1 MGKKIKVRKPK
12 KPRST
17 LVIDAIKRKGGAHK
31 DKRDKRNKHEKEWK
45 EEIDP

>member
-17 LVIDAIKRKGGAHK
+17 LVIDAIRRKGGTHK
-31 DKRDKRNKHEKEWK
+31 DKRDKRNKREDEWK
-45 EEIDP
+45 KEVE